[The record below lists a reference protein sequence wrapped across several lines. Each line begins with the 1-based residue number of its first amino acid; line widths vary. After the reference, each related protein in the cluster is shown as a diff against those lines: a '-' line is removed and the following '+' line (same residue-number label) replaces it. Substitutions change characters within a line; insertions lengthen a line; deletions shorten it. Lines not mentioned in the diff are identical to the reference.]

1 MATTVVFSGGPS
13 PGSEA
18 AAVLAAALGPGSRT
32 PDRVIAADG
41 GLQACLAAGLEP
53 DVVVGDMDSEASAD
67 LTRAE
72 VAGVR
77 IERHPRYKDA
87 VDLELALDAALR
99 AAGSGTPIPPTTPGG
114 RTGPTPARARL
125 VVIGSAG
132 GRLDHLVASML
143 LLGSPRYRGFEVEGY
158 LGSQRIVPVHDTR
171 ALEEWQRRWQEAVD
185 QLLRARALGAG
196 PELDRVARVAPPV
209 PAAVVPDWQ
218 ASMGITFPGSVRCDP
233 GAPPA
238 LTSTAALRPAAA
250 AYHRALVAAADQA
263 ATSAAVRRLEVELG
277 ATRRRR
283 RAVEERLQPRLETS
297 LRTLDVQL
305 DELDREAAL
314 RVRTVLE
321 RREEGRP

>member
-1 MATTVVFSGGPS
+1 MIARTAPTR
-13 PGSEA
+13 A
-18 AAVLAAALGPGSRT
+18 ARQQLVERLALA
-32 PDRVIAADG
+32 DR
-41 GLQACLAAGLEP
+41 AAGLLRSKE
-53 DVVVGDMDSEASAD
+53 EA
-67 LTRAE
+67 LERE
-72 VAGVR
+72 RVR
-77 IERHPRYKDA
+77 
-87 VDLELALDAALR
+87 LE
-99 AAGSGTPIPPTTPGG
+99 G
-114 RTGPTPARARL
+114 
-125 VVIGSAG
+125 
-132 GRLDHLVASML
+132 
-143 LLGSPRYRGFEVEGY
+143 
-158 LGSQRIVPVHDTR
+158 HDTR

-238 LTSTAALRPAAA
+238 LTSTATLRPAAA